1 MKFSVAAVCCLV
13 LIGSGGCYHYR
24 VAPPKTAPATEPMH
38 ETVWSLVW
46 GLSQEEVQPPNC
58 PPGTGVAEATVS
70 SNFAFALLTIV
81 SLGFAAPASVEWRC
95 GKDQGIHDH
104 L

>member
-1 MKFSVAAVCCLV
+1 
-13 LIGSGGCYHYR
+13 
-24 VAPPKTAPATEPMH
+24 
-38 ETVWSLVW
+38 
-46 GLSQEEVQPPNC
+46 
-58 PPGTGVAEATVS
+58 VAEATVS

-95 GKDQGIHDH
+95 GKDQGIHTH